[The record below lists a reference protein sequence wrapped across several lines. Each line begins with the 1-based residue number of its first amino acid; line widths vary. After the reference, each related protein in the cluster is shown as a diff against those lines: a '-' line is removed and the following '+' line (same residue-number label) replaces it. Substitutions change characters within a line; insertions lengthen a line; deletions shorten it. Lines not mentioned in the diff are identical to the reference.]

1 MQEKTLADESARVV
15 GNVDEKLSSSLGLE
29 GSDRSDR
36 ISLESFDIIV
46 FKRSYEELLAVNN
59 QM

>member
-46 FKRSYEELLAVNN
+46 FKRSY
-59 QM
+59 

>member
-15 GNVDEKLSSSLGLE
+15 GKVDEKLCSSLGLE

-36 ISLESFDIIV
+36 ISLESFGIINV
-46 FKRSYEELLAVNN
+46 KRSYKELLAVNN
-59 QM
+59 QI